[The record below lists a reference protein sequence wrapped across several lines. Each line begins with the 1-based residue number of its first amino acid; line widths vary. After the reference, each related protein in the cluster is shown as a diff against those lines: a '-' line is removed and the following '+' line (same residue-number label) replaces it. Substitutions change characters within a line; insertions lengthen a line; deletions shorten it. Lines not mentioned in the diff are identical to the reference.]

1 MKKRVIYII
10 FLVAF
15 VIYLLSANYI
25 FNVQIKV
32 SDSESDRVDLELREP
47 NQDIIFLIDNIDHKK
62 VKWKELTVIQGWG
75 FLDGF
80 DTKDIQHYIFV
91 KRNDNY
97 IIYDTLQKKRE
108 DITEYFKI
116 LGLNLDNCGF
126 EAVIPKYVFE
136 NSDNEVGLYIVS
148 GNEKGLV
155 YFNDEVLSR

>member
-1 MKKRVIYII
+1 MRKRAIYII

-15 VIYLLSANYI
+15 LIYLFSANYI
-25 FNVQIKV
+25 FNVQIKA
-32 SDSESDRVDLELREP
+32 SDTESDRVDLKLQEP
-47 NQDIIFLIDNIDHKK
+47 NQDIVFFIDNIDDKN

-80 DTKDIQHYIFV
+80 DAMDIQHYIFV

-108 DITEYFKI
+108 DVTKYYKKF
-116 LGLNLDNCGF
+116 GLNLDNCGF

-136 NSDNEVGLYIVS
+136 SSDNEVGLYIVT

-155 YFNDEVLSR
+155 YFSDELLSQ